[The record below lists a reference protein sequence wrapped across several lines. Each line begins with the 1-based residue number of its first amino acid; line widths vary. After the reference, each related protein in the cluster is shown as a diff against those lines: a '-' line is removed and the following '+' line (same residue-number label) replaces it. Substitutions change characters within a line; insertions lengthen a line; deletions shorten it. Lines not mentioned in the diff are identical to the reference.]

1 MDALIDRAQSHTA
14 SHRRIPTLTDLA
26 QILEQAETSEHVLI
40 QIQPEALELLQDR
53 EGADHIMLTL
63 LAFQHR
69 YL

>member
-1 MDALIDRAQSHTA
+1 MDALIDRGQSHTA
-14 SHRRIPTLTDLA
+14 SRRRIPTLTDLA
-26 QILEQAETSEHVLI
+26 QTLEQAETSEHFLI

-69 YL
+69 HL